1 MKILKTSKPQHPK
14 PNKTTPTAAMR
25 KFVLARTLVWLAL
38 YVPYPRD
45 AIDCQIN
52 MCRVRRVNCRSTNAQ
67 CAFEWCGPF
76 RPAAWSRRT
85 SRMRNAKAKV
95 HAYRAGKSSSVASTK
110 LAQSMSAAAGLS
122 SKANT
127 ASTPAMQPLGR
138 ASNVTVRKEEVY
150 AVNELIHDSKGG
162 FRMSVLRERRL
173 RSSLT
178 RQQHAAST
186 NNERAAEIARTRDEA
201 KAEAAMINAFIKS
214 KGSLHAQANEH
225 AERGCESPPATEDG
239 ESVES
244 PPAEK
249 KKKKN
254 KLRQSLSRRSDVGP
268 HMMIREQNPTRG
280 SADSQ
285 GIGTASDAY
294 AMLLAE
300 SAEWKLQ
307 YQELQDIIATL
318 KDENEI
324 LQWKLAQA
332 LSQAHD
338 HDTTSNR
345 VPRGSELIHVM
356 REKLRASFGSLKN
369 R

>member
-1 MKILKTSKPQHPK
+1 
-14 PNKTTPTAAMR
+14 
-25 KFVLARTLVWLAL
+25 
-38 YVPYPRD
+38 
-45 AIDCQIN
+45 
-52 MCRVRRVNCRSTNAQ
+52 
-67 CAFEWCGPF
+67 
-76 RPAAWSRRT
+76 
-85 SRMRNAKAKV
+85 
-95 HAYRAGKSSSVASTK
+95 
-110 LAQSMSAAAGLS
+110 MSAAAGLS

-127 ASTPAMQPLGR
+127 ASTPAVQPLGR

-225 AERGCESPPATEDG
+225 AERGCESPPATEYG

-268 HMMIREQNPTRG
+268 RMMIREQSPTRG
-280 SADSQ
+280 SAASQ

-369 R
+369 K